1 MIYLHVSTVVMY
13 SGVSNFLIFIIG
25 KLRRT
30 KKMGKERFMIFII
43 LGLLLINEN
52 WSCMR
57 RITVSIEYIFNFLL
71 EYSKNNET
79 MLVLNP
85 T

>member
-1 MIYLHVSTVVMY
+1 
-13 SGVSNFLIFIIG
+13 
-25 KLRRT
+25 
-30 KKMGKERFMIFII
+30 MGKERFMIFII
-43 LGLLLINEN
+43 LGLLLTNEN